1 MNIHNFKSIA
11 LNIDSY
17 TKLKHLAQYRFEMPQ
32 SMAKVVA
39 FLLAKAYEAFEQA
52 EHEKHA
58 EETWELVKDFEPI

>member
-1 MNIHNFKSIA
+1 
-11 LNIDSY
+11 
-17 TKLKHLAQYRFEMPQ
+17 MPQ

-39 FLLAKAYEAFEQA
+39 FLVSKAYEAFEQA

>member
-1 MNIHNFKSIA
+1 MNINFKSIA
-11 LNIDSY
+11 LSVESY

-39 FLLAKAYEAFEQA
+39 FLVSKAYEAFEQS
-52 EHEKHA
+52 ENEKHA

>member
-1 MNIHNFKSIA
+1 MNIHFKSIA
-11 LNIDSY
+11 LSIESY

-39 FLLAKAYEAFEQA
+39 FLVSKAYEAFEQS
-52 EHEKHA
+52 ENEKHA